1 MIFVYFRQSLVEESL
16 YVRLNNHFASLLHTW
31 KISYAGVQEGGEEG
45 FRVQPDGGRRVG
57 AWQIHFGN
65 DNSCCFLFI
74 SMISFDNQ
82 VNSMFLA
89 DIYGTKEGEEEKD
102 DRQTL
107 QVDYN

>member
-31 KISYAGVQEGGEEG
+31 KISYAGVQEGGEER
-45 FRVQPDGGRRVG
+45 FRVQSDGGRRVG
-57 AWQIHFGN
+57 AWQIHFGIQQLPMFSFHIN
-65 DNSCCFLFI
+65 DPFH
-74 SMISFDNQ
+74 NQ